1 MEKGENSY
9 FLALGIYCQGIHIS
23 DFLKISIENFF
34 IFLVHIIHRN
44 TSFFSIFHPTF
55 LGTYNAQVRA
65 IVYLI

>member
-1 MEKGENSY
+1 MEKEKKSY